1 MKTSLPA
8 LCSLVILLGSNSIA
22 RGESLLAGGVI
33 APDGTLESSFNLVS
47 GSVTSVRTSPGRYT
61 LTLSKTNGFAGATLS
76 QFFVET
82 TIRSDQP
89 GDTLASGI
97 ITAVSDDSVTCEVK
111 IRDAEVAIAPFGGGA
126 PSDDKFNFLLR
137 RFDPGSIAVEPESR
151 FLIMAASIAGDISLP
166 TVTPDGSE
174 ILTERLGEGDY
185 RVRIVRTGGFAN
197 DAPDD
202 YLLLLS
208 PLSFNGLN
216 SNADE
221 SVRGE
226 VEDVSH
232 PDSVTFRIR
241 TDDLHAYPDPS
252 DQSTP
257 SDQSFSMAVYRVKSD
272 QFNAR
277 PESSRIAGLV
287 LHGGGTDVRQSVFP
301 NGVVDVTQT
310 GVGSYEVGF
319 HSVNAFEEGSEL
331 RYLPF
336 VYDSDGSASSKL
348 LISQVLVETPNSL
361 SVEVK
366 AYNVETSRGSGGTT
380 VDSRFGLVLY
390 DTQANS
396 RVDGTIGPRVT
407 RQIGLGLVNSTGL
420 QQTLFSRV
428 PRSGVIRF
436 VFSVT
441 NDGNSTEELRIGQ
454 RFSLSDRTSFYR
466 ISGSRADVTALI
478 RSGAAVSSDFRPG
491 ERLFFEAISKTRKP
505 IKRRSPGTIRATSL
519 KNETASDTMGLLIVP

>member
-1 MKTSLPA
+1 MRAVL
-8 LCSLVILLGSNSIA
+8 LVSCFFLTLLGCNSPA
-22 RGESLLAGGVI
+22 RGESLLAGGVV
-33 APDGTLESSFNLVS
+33 APDGTLESSFNLVF
-47 GSVTSVRTSPGRYT
+47 GEITSVRTSPGTYT
-61 LTLSKTNGFAGATLS
+61 LTLSKTNRFAGATFS
-76 QFFVET
+76 DFFAET

-97 ITAVSDDSVTCEVK
+97 ITDVSNDSVTVEVK
-111 IRDAEVAIAPFGGGA
+111 IRDAEVAVPPFGGGA

-137 RFDPGSIAVEPESR
+137 RVDPGSIAVEPESR

-185 RVRIVRTGGFAN
+185 RVRIVRTGGFAD
-197 DAPDD
+197 DASDD

-241 TDDLHAYPDPS
+241 TDDLHASPDPS

-257 SDQSFSMAVYRVKSD
+257 SDQLFSMAVYRVKSD

-277 PESSRIAGLV
+277 PDSSRIAGLV
-287 LHGGGTDVRQSVFP
+287 LHGGGTDVKQSVFP
-301 NGVVDVTQT
+301 NGVVHVTQT

-319 HSVNAFEEGSEL
+319 HSVNAFGEGSEL

-336 VYDSDGSASSKL
+336 VYDSDGNASSKL
-348 LISQVLVETPNSL
+348 LISQVLAENPNSL

-366 AYNVETSRGSGGTT
+366 AYNVETSRGSGGTS
-380 VDSRFGLVLY
+380 VNARFGLVLY

-396 RVDGTIGPRVT
+396 RVDGTIGPHVT
-407 RQIGLGLVNSTGL
+407 KQIGQGIVNSTGF

-454 RFSLSDRTSFYR
+454 RFSRSDRTSFSR
-466 ISGSRADVTALI
+466 ISGSRTDVTALI
-478 RSGAAVSSDFRPG
+478 RSGATVSNDFRPR
-491 ERLFFEAISKTRKP
+491 ERMFFAAISKTRKL
-505 IKRRSPGTIRATSL
+505 IKRRSLGTIHVRAGG
-519 KNETASDTMGLLIVP
+519 NETTSDTLKISILP